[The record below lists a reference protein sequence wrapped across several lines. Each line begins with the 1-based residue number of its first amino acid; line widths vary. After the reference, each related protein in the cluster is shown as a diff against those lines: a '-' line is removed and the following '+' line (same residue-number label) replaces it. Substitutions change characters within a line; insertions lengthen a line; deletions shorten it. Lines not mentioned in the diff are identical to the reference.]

1 MERDEARDRL
11 HRALAISPDFTGGA
25 DPGVLLRAAG
35 YVRVEDIAGIAEV
48 ADALRVATN
57 TAANRRMRDPTWP
70 APIAELASGRIYD
83 LSTVPGIRADAS

>member
-1 MERDEARDRL
+1 MERGELRDRL
-11 HRALAISPDFTGGA
+11 HRALAIHFTGGT
-25 DPGVLLRAAG
+25 DPGDLLRAAG

-57 TAANRRMRDPTWP
+57 TAANRRTRDPNWP

-83 LSTVPGIRADAS
+83 LSTVPGIKADAS